1 MKKIIK
7 FSYITLSISLLVVG
21 CTKNDVAING
31 AANTTTAGSSVLSLN
46 NRVLAAF
53 IIDESTLPQLPA
65 GTLPATGAFNKFR
78 RLFTYDTVATANKP
92 VAYNVGETVNIIG
105 YMKTDD
111 TAAIKRRIIVRL
123 FRAPASFVTVAN
135 PPSVVNV
142 MQRAED
148 SYRTYAPGA
157 GTNPVADTTFTLP
170 TIAPSTT
177 APFNVTIA
185 GSESIG
191 GIKYNIYLVKVA
203 FTIPASY
210 SGRLMSVN
218 LNANV
223 TPGSTEQNGNVNWI
237 YAFRVR

>member
-1 MKKIIK
+1 MKKYIRITYLLIS
-7 FSYITLSISLLVVG
+7 FSIVAAS
-21 CTKNDVAING
+21 CTKDEIIIDG
-31 AANTTTAGSSVLSLN
+31 AANTATAGSSVLSLN

-53 IIDESTLPQLPA
+53 VIDSSTLP
-65 GTLPATGAFNKFR
+65 GVVLPATGTYNKFR
-78 RLFTYDTVATANKP
+78 KLFTYDTVATVNKP
-92 VAYNVGETVNIIG
+92 VAYSVGETVNIIG

-111 TAAIKRRIIVRL
+111 SAALKRRIIVRL
-123 FRAPASFVTVAN
+123 FRAPSSFITAAN

-148 SYRTYAPGA
+148 SYRTYAPGV
-157 GTNPVADTTFTLP
+157 GSNPVADTTFSLP
-170 TIAPSTT
+170 VIATSTS
-177 APFNVTIA
+177 APFNVSIV
-185 GSESIG
+185 GKESNG
-191 GIKYNIYLVKVA
+191 GINYNIYLIRLA

-223 TPGSTEQNGNVNWI
+223 TPGSAEQYGNANWI